1 MTPAMLCSLTG
12 SNDSLKILLDYGGID
27 IHLIDSNK
35 LSAYQIA
42 MSSKNE
48 NAVRMLMEYEG
59 SKKAQHIEKEKL
71 NQDIDLVP
79 GKISLCE
86 SIYRCLFDCF
96 RGGVSDSEID
106 EKVKKIRSKRNGS
119 MLDVVSG
126 GIEGYFMDRVEFG
139 YPKDIIRSEEVEWR
153 TLGEYQQSGN
163 TGVLFDTFSP
173 FDM

>member
-1 MTPAMLCSLTG
+1 MLCSLTG

-79 GKISLCE
+79 GKISLC
-86 SIYRCLFDCF
+86 
-96 RGGVSDSEID
+96 
-106 EKVKKIRSKRNGS
+106 
-119 MLDVVSG
+119 
-126 GIEGYFMDRVEFG
+126 
-139 YPKDIIRSEEVEWR
+139 
-153 TLGEYQQSGN
+153 
-163 TGVLFDTFSP
+163 
-173 FDM
+173 